1 MKKIV
6 YILVLLLLCSCTKQE
21 GVKIVSPSGAPALAF
36 YNELDNL
43 EVNEAGV
50 IKTLILSDN
59 KPDYVVLP
67 TNVAVSLI
75 NKGASYKLGAT
86 ITFGNFYIVD
96 TGIDEDES
104 MDESDKIVLFQQG
117 GIPDQVF
124 NSIYSFENVEYVN
137 DASDALRQIVSKD
150 GTAEYVL
157 LAEPMYQ
164 VAKEKN
170 ENISIYANLQDE
182 YMKLFN
188 HEIYQASILVNNELN
203 KTEVNEFLKKIEN
216 DINELINNPTLL
228 LEKTDNYEEEK
239 ISSLFG
245 NINAS
250 IKALE
255 SNNSLNLGFKLAYDN
270 KEGIDIFLENLKMSK
285 TSEDIYFH

>member
-6 YILVLLLLCSCTKQE
+6 YLLVLLLLCSCTKQE

-36 YNELDNL
+36 YNEIDNL

-96 TGIDEDES
+96 TGIDEDEL

-182 YMKLFN
+182 YMKIFN